1 MSSNDPVTTADDN
14 PSTILSNTEYVF
26 VYNGVA
32 DVVATES
39 QRDGRTGPF
48 ADAYANV
55 QIPLRLPAAIARAE
69 QQKVAIAVWLTA
81 RHGAGQGA
89 QGGNQGGS

>member
-69 QQKVAIAVWLTA
+69 QQKLAIAAWLKA

-89 QGGNQGGS
+89 QDGNQGGS